1 MTNPMTQR
9 PTSMTL
15 LISIV
20 LLAVGFLDT
29 ILNVISLPNNLG
41 IWAMFGA
48 GFLLIVGSLID
59 NI

>member
-9 PTSMTL
+9 PNSMTL
-15 LISIV
+15 IISIV

-29 ILNVISLPNNLG
+29 ILDVISLPNNLG
-41 IWAMFGA
+41 IWAMFSA